1 MVCTVCAVVG
11 MRSLEEQEKWPL
23 FGWAWVY
30 AGRWE
35 NAAQQVP
42 QGKSPEVRDRSA
54 WVQIV
59 GCMRRPSSQTR
70 WLLEPHRD
78 RQRSHRLLRS
88 RDLRLVDV
96 GIVARS
102 ALCC

>member
-23 FGWAWVY
+23 FEWPWVY

-54 WVQIV
+54 CVQIV
-59 GCMRRPSSQTR
+59 ESVCAD
-70 WLLEPHRD
+70 LLHKLAHD
-78 RQRSHRLLRS
+78 FATQH
-88 RDLRLVDV
+88 
-96 GIVARS
+96 IFCVAP
-102 ALCC
+102 